1 MSLADPTSD
10 RLLAGILGAV
20 QSPALNFSVNITS
33 PGIEQKFDT
42 IVSKLFDLETKIMA
56 DLSDVKAALAAEK
69 ADLALLV
76 SLVPKILQQLL
87 NGQLSS
93 ADAQALIDD
102 MTSDDTSIK
111 SSIDAINKALAAPTP
126 TPAPTPGP

>member
-1 MSLADPTSD
+1 MSLADPASE

-33 PGIEQKFDT
+33 PGIEQKFDA
-42 IVSKLFDLETKIMA
+42 IAQLLQKVLDLESAAMA

-111 SSIDAINKALAAPTP
+111 SSIDAINKALASPS
-126 TPAPTPGP
+126 PTPGP

>member
-1 MSLADPTSD
+1 MSLADPSSE

-33 PGIEQKFDT
+33 PGIEQKFDS
-42 IVSKLFDLETKIMA
+42 IVQLLQKVLDLESAAMA

-111 SSIDAINKALAAPTP
+111 SSIDAINKALANPS
-126 TPAPTPGP
+126 PTPGP